1 MTDMKLTGDFKSVPN
16 QKAFRVNKKREAID
30 KADVRVSDLFKRD
43 ILDASKDLKDTTF
56 KLYIYFIS
64 NQDEYVGGLSKVDVI
79 NKTGISE
86 SSYKRAMKE
95 LEEKGYLIY
104 SNQRAI
110 DSQGENL
117 PLYDF
122 YARPRTYVQFDPT

>member
-1 MTDMKLTGDFKSVPN
+1 MADIKLTGDFKGVPN
-16 QKAFRVNKKREAID
+16 QKAFRVNKRREPND
-30 KADVRVSDLFKRD
+30 KTDVRISDLFKRD
-43 ILDASKDLKDTTF
+43 LFEASKDLKDTTF

-64 NQDEYVGGLSKVDVI
+64 NQDGYIGGLSKVDVL

-95 LEEKGYLIY
+95 LEEKGYLVNIH
-104 SNQRAI
+104 QRAI

-117 PLYDF
+117 PVYDF
-122 YARPRTYVQFDPT
+122 YARPHIGSI

>member
-1 MTDMKLTGDFKSVPN
+1 MADVKLTGDFKGVPN

-30 KADVRVSDLFKRD
+30 RTDVRISDLFKRD

-64 NQDEYVGGLSKVDVI
+64 NKDEYISGLSKVDVI

-104 SNQRAI
+104 SNQRAT

-122 YARPRTYVQFDPT
+122 YARPRT

>member
-1 MTDMKLTGDFKSVPN
+1 MADVKLTGDFKGVPN

-30 KADVRVSDLFKRD
+30 RTDVRISDLFKRD

-64 NQDEYVGGLSKVDVI
+64 NQDEYISGLSKVDVI

-122 YARPRTYVQFDPT
+122 YARPRT

>member
-1 MTDMKLTGDFKSVPN
+1 MADVKLTGDFKGVPN

-30 KADVRVSDLFKRD
+30 RTDVRISDLFKRD

-64 NQDEYVGGLSKVDVI
+64 NQDEYISGLSKVDVI

-104 SNQRAI
+104 SNQRAT

-122 YARPRTYVQFDPT
+122 YARPRT

>member
-1 MTDMKLTGDFKSVPN
+1 MADIKLTGDFKGVPN
-16 QKAFRVNKKREAID
+16 QKAFRIHKKREASD
-30 KADVRVSDLFKRD
+30 KTDVRISDLFKRD

-56 KLYIYFIS
+56 KLYMYFIS

-86 SSYKRAMKE
+86 SSYKRAIKE
-95 LEEKGYLIY
+95 LEEKGYLIN
-104 SNQRAI
+104 SHQRAQ

-117 PLYDF
+117 PVYDF
-122 YARPRTYVQFDPT
+122 YARPNLGSN